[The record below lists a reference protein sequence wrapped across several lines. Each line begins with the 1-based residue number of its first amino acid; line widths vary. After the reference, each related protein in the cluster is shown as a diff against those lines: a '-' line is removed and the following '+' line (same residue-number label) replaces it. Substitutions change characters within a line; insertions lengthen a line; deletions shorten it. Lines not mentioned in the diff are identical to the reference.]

1 MSSTVAVRPTGARPA
16 QARPAEL
23 RPAEGRPTAVR
34 PTGVERVLADDQ
46 LIVSKTDLK
55 GRLTYTNDVFLTISA
70 IDEPD
75 AIGRPHNLI
84 RHPDM
89 PRGIFRLLWD
99 TLRSGEELFAYVQNL
114 ALDGAH
120 YWVFAHVTPSRDA
133 QGRTVGYHS
142 TRRAVSASART
153 QVERLYADMR
163 RVEAQH
169 SGRGADEASLT
180 WLREQLAA
188 QGQTYSE
195 WLWSVAG
202 GAR

>member
-1 MSSTVAVRPTGARPA
+1 MSSTT
-16 QARPAEL
+16 L
-23 RPAEGRPTAVR
+23 AVR

-70 IDEPD
+70 IEEQD

-84 RHPDM
+84 RHPSM

-99 TLRSGEELFAYVQNL
+99 TLRAGDELFAYVQNL

-133 QGRTVGYHS
+133 QGRVVGYHS
-142 TRRAVSASART
+142 TRRAVSARARAE
-153 QVERLYADMR
+153 VERLYGQMLQ
-163 RVEAQH
+163 VEAQH
-169 SGRGADEASLT
+169 PGRGADEASLT
-180 WLREQLAA
+180 WLQDRLTE